1 VEQMIR
7 GKGPGDYLTRNN
19 RFAAMLEQD
28 AGKPSDIKSHTQ
40 GLAYLLNQGLAG
52 WAMGKDDKER
62 KEANAAITGAMKED
76 TITTPGEVDDMS
88 AEGDEDY
95 QPEDV
100 TTADPN
106 GRTLKERLT
115 AALGGLKDNA
125 YGQQYTMGMVPG
137 MMAQEQAA
145 ATLKSKYAHEAGLLA
160 DKQKY
165 DAGIKSQDR
174 EYAAGLESQ
183 KMQDAQIQR
192 ENERQQALD
201 DAEMKQ
207 KRALDLYKYQQ
218 DNKAGAPKTVKTAE
232 GVYIL
237 NPDGSLGTRLGG
249 AKPET
254 EINLGGGLKKGFRAT
269 EGGAEF
275 IPGGSEDPATILG
288 KREAERMAAL
298 KVKNLEKLPATRS
311 QIYAAHQNA
320 PAFESAITD
329 AIKYAKSWSSSGI
342 AQQAFGSI
350 AGTDAF
356 GLERSLDTIKANIG
370 FGELLRIKEAG
381 GTLGALSEME
391 NRLLQAMQGALDP
404 RMKGE
409 KLVAALERVSKIQK
423 LNLEQKK
430 IEFKEMYPD
439 STRPWEV
446 APGQAPPPPTDRIIA
461 LKAELAQREALKR
474 AQLGGTR

>member
-1 VEQMIR
+1 
-7 GKGPGDYLTRNN
+7 
-19 RFAAMLEQD
+19 
-28 AGKPSDIKSHTQ
+28 
-40 GLAYLLNQGLAG
+40 
-52 WAMGKDDKER
+52 
-62 KEANAAITGAMKED
+62 
-76 TITTPGEVDDMS
+76 
-88 AEGDEDY
+88 
-95 QPEDV
+95 
-100 TTADPN
+100 
-106 GRTLKERLT
+106 
-115 AALGGLKDNA
+115 
-125 YGQQYTMGMVPG
+125 
-137 MMAQEQAA
+137 
-145 ATLKSKYAHEAGLLA
+145 
-160 DKQKY
+160 
-165 DAGIKSQDR
+165 
-174 EYAAGLESQ
+174 
-183 KMQDAQIQR
+183 
-192 ENERQQALD
+192 
-201 DAEMKQ
+201 MKQ

-249 AKPET
+249 AKAET
-254 EINLGGGLKKGFRAT
+254 EINLGGDLKKGFRPT
-269 EGGAEF
+269 KGGAEF

-342 AQQAFGSI
+342 AQQALGGI

-439 STRPWEV
+439 SKRPWEV
-446 APGQAPPPPTDRIIA
+446 APGQAPPPPTDRLNALEAEVARRAAIA
-461 LKAELAQREALKR
+461 AGVKR
-474 AQLGGTR
+474 Q